1 MRATIQASGLTG
13 KSFPGCIHFRI
24 SALTSMLYERWSA
37 DMSFE
42 PPRTEEPL
50 PRAKQAS
57 DLARKA
63 LESLLADANSAGWA
77 SDEMIAAIG
86 QAAGLLKEV
95 NLKDPDPAEDPDISD
110 VLADGG
116 QLGHGERFD

>member
-1 MRATIQASGLTG
+1 
-13 KSFPGCIHFRI
+13 
-24 SALTSMLYERWSA
+24 
-37 DMSFE
+37 MSFE